1 MNSRMHSEPVPYHLS
16 NVKLHNRFL
25 ITWPCSEG
33 APTDWPPKS
42 MLLPQRVNYIS
53 GESLR
58 IPAFLYRIKRLERF
72 AKEFSHEID

>member
-25 ITWPCSEG
+25 LTWPCSEG

-42 MLLPQRVNYIS
+42 MLLPKGVNLIS

-58 IPAFLYRIKRLERF
+58 IPASLYRIQRLERF
-72 AKEFSHEID
+72 ANEFSHEIN